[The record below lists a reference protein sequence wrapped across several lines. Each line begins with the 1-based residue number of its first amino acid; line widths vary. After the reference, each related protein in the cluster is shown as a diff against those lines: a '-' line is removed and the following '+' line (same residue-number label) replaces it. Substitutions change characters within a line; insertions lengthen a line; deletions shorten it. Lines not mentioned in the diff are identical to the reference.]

1 MLDPTNPYYRQVA
14 LLLDMLPLVAKED
27 CFALKGGTG
36 INLFLRDL
44 PRLSVDID
52 LAYLPVRDRAI
63 SPSAIG
69 SALEKV
75 AAVAEGRLRGVRIQ
89 RRKVDGQVI
98 KLFVARGGVQVKMKY
113 RRCCAGPC
121 ASRCCAVL
129 PRQWRRSSARLRCW
143 CCMHTTLR
151 RQAVRRAGPA
161 ASARSV

>member
-113 RRCCAGPC
+113 RRC
-121 ASRCCAVL
+121 L